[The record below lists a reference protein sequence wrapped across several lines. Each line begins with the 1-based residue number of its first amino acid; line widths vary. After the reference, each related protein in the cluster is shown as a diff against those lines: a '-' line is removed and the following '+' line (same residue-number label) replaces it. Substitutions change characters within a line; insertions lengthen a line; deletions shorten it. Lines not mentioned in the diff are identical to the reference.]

1 MMGRLKGKRAVV
13 IGAGSVGSGWGNG
26 KAAAVLFAREGA
38 KVLCVDRN
46 AQAARETAALIA
58 AEGGT
63 AFTFT
68 GDMTDPDSAK
78 AMVQAAHENMG
89 GLDILHFNIGISTAG
104 GIEKTEF
111 HDWQK
116 VFAVNLDAAF
126 HCTQAAMPLLEDGG
140 GAIVY
145 ISSLAGESNGPYRY
159 IGYEASKAALQRLS
173 KSVAIEYAAR
183 GVRANCILPGMIDTP
198 HAASFIGPDIDAEAL
213 ARSRAAKVPM
223 KRQGT
228 AWDIA
233 EAALFLASDAAGFIT
248 GVDLRVDGGMGTL
261 FGATPE

>member
-1 MMGRLKGKRAVV
+1 MTNRLQGKRAAV
-13 IGAGSVGSGWGNG
+13 IGAGSVGPGWGNG
-26 KAAAVLFAREGA
+26 KAAAALFAREGA
-38 KVLCVDRN
+38 QVLCVDRN
-46 AQAARETAALIA
+46 PDAARETAQIITD
-58 AEGGT
+58 EGGT
-63 AFTFT
+63 AFAFA
-68 GDMTDPDSAK
+68 GDMTDPDSAH
-78 AMVQAAHENMG
+78 AMAQAAQDHMG
-89 GLDILHFNIGISTAG
+89 GLDVLHFNIGISTPG
-104 GIEKTEF
+104 GIETTAF
-111 HDWQK
+111 TDWQK

-126 HCTQAAMPLLEDGG
+126 HCTQAALPLLTDRG

-159 IGYEASKAALQRLS
+159 VGYEASKAALQRLS

-198 HAASFIGPDIDAEAL
+198 HAASFIGPDVDAQEL
-213 ARSRAAKVPM
+213 ARARAAKVPM

-228 AWDIA
+228 AWDVA

-261 FGATPE
+261 FGSAGD